1 MKRRFNNLQDL
12 PAEFYFS
19 QPQHGIFSVRGTI
32 KDGQDVWV
40 QLDRVIKTATSTKR
54 EPCGFFSSDGPEG
67 TVELFYLLRN
77 VRAVTPEGE
86 KQRRVYEDWLR
97 QIEQDRRDRK
107 PFSFWQEAA

>member
-19 QPQHGIFSVRGTI
+19 EPAHGLFSVRGTI
-32 KDGQDVWV
+32 KDGHDVWV
-40 QLDRVIKTATSTKR
+40 QLDRVIKTATATKR
-54 EPCGFFSSDGPEG
+54 EPCGFISSEGPEG

-86 KQRRVYEDWLR
+86 EQRRVFEDWLR
-97 QIEQDRRDRK
+97 QVEQDRRDRK
-107 PFSFWQEAA
+107 PLFFEEAA

>member
-19 QPQHGIFSVRGTI
+19 EPQHGIFSVRGTI
-32 KDGQDVWV
+32 KDGHDVWV
-40 QLDRVIKTATSTKR
+40 QLDRVIKTATATKR

-86 KQRRVYEDWLR
+86 KQRRAFEEWLR
-97 QIEQDRRDRK
+97 QVEQDRRDRK
-107 PFSFWQEAA
+107 PLFFEEAA